1 MKISDVMTRDVMTV
15 SPDATL
21 KQVAEVL
28 AGLGISGLPVVED
41 GQVLGVVSEADVL
54 AKERGEAPRR
64 SGLFGLL
71 LDDDSDLTAKLEAR
85 TAAEAMTTPAVTISP
100 DRPLAEAA
108 ARMLDRRVNRLP
120 VVEEDGTLVGIVTRA
135 DLVRAFVR
143 SDEEIAREVE
153 DDIILRTLW
162 IAPERIKVS
171 VAEGEVRITG
181 HVESKAEADL
191 VPEFVRK
198 VPGVVSVSSSLT
210 WEDDGRR

>member
-21 KQVAEVL
+21 KQVAQVL
-28 AGLGISGLPVVED
+28 AGLGVSGLPVVED
-41 GQVLGVVSEADVL
+41 GLVVGVVSEADVL
-54 AKERGEAPRR
+54 AKERGDAPHR

-71 LDDDSDLTAKLEAR
+71 LDDGADLRAKLEAR
-85 TAAEAMTTPAVTISP
+85 TAAEAMTSPAVTISQ

-108 ARMLDRRVNRLP
+108 ARMLDEEVNRLP

-153 DDIILRTLW
+153 EDVVLRTLW
-162 IAPERIKVS
+162 IAPERVEVS
-171 VAEGEVRITG
+171 VADGEVQITG
-181 HVESKAEADL
+181 HVESKAEAEL
-191 VPEFVRK
+191 LPEFVRK
-198 VPGVVSVSSSLT
+198 VAGVVSVSSSLT
-210 WEDDGRR
+210 WDDDGQ